1 MKLDKKDDL
10 VFGAEPVSYAINVD
24 KSKGA
29 DSRDEGALIF
39 CCISLVLAVIALW
52 ATGAAY
58 VDLSSV
64 MF

>member
-1 MKLDKKDDL
+1 MRLYKQDDL
-10 VFGAEPVSYAINVD
+10 VLGAEPVSYAVGAG
-24 KSKGA
+24 KKEGA
-29 DSRDEGALIF
+29 DRRDEGALIF
-39 CCISLVLAVIALW
+39 CCISLVLAIVALW